1 MTIRRPTAQDLRRLA
16 AANHFEITD
25 GEMAAFQAMIPGL
38 FASYDALA
46 QMPEERAPL
55 RYPGRDA
62 GARPSPE
69 QDPYNA
75 ILRRCQLRGAT
86 GGKLAGKRIGL
97 KNNICVAGMPM
108 TCASLLLQDY
118 IPDSDA
124 TIVTRMLDEGAEIN
138 AILNLDDFA
147 FSGAGD
153 TSAFGATLNPHSAA
167 HLAGGSSGGSAA
179 ALYYDDIDITIGGDQ
194 GGSIRIPASFCGVVG
209 HKPTHGLVPYTG
221 IVGID
226 NTFDHAGP
234 MARTVYDAALLLE
247 VIAGKD
253 PLDPRQGDEV
263 PVQPYTAAL
272 EGGASGLRVGV
283 LTEGFGLPES
293 DLAVDYRVRRALRLM
308 AELGASVAEVSVP
321 WHGRA
326 GGVVWGLMA
335 EGATALLQTGG
346 AGRHFEG
353 RYNPGLAQALGQGR
367 RAQGNDLPPT
377 VKLVLLVG
385 SYMTE
390 SYHSRMYAKAQNM
403 RRQLRAAYDDA
414 LSRCDVLAMP
424 TTPMPAH
431 RNDAG
436 GDPYAVLSHGWD
448 MLANTAPFDMTGHP
462 AISIPCG
469 KTADGL
475 PVGLMLVGRRFDD
488 ATVLRAAHAFEQ
500 AGDWQ
505 TL

>member
-1 MTIRRPTAQDLRRLA
+1 MAIRRPTGQDLRRLA
-16 AANHFEITD
+16 AANHFDISD
-25 GEMAAFQAMIPGL
+25 DEMAAFQAMIPGL
-38 FASYDALA
+38 FSSYDALA

-97 KNNICVAGMPM
+97 KNNIGVAGIPM

-153 TSAFGATLNPHSAA
+153 TSAFGPTLNPHSPA

-253 PLDPRQGDEV
+253 PLDPRQADEV

-283 LTEGFGLPES
+283 LSEGFGLPES

-308 AELGASVAEVSVP
+308 AELGAAVADVSVP
-321 WHGRA
+321 WHARA

-353 RYNPGLAQALGQGR
+353 QYNPGLAQAIGQGR

-390 SYHSRMYAKAQNM
+390 SYHSRMYAKAQNL

-424 TTPMPAH
+424 ATPMPAH
-431 RNDAG
+431 RNDAN

-462 AISIPCG
+462 AISVPCG

-500 AGDWQ
+500 AADWQ

>member
-1 MTIRRPTAQDLRRLA
+1 MIVRRPTPEDLRRLA
-16 AANHFEITD
+16 EANHFEITD
-25 GEMAAFQAMIPGL
+25 EEMEAFEAMIPGL
-38 FASYDALA
+38 FESYDRLS
-46 QMPEERAPL
+46 QLPEKRPAL
-55 RYPGRDA
+55 RYPSRDA
-62 GARPSPE
+62 GSRPSPE
-69 QDPYNA
+69 EDPYNA
-75 ILRRCQLRGAT
+75 ILRRCTLKGAT

-108 TCASLLLQDY
+108 TCASKILEDY

-124 TIVTRMLDEGAEIN
+124 TIVGRILDEGGEIN
-138 AILNLDDFA
+138 AILNLDNFA

-153 TSAFGATLNPHSAA
+153 TSAFGPTLNPHNTG

-234 MARTVYDAALLLE
+234 MARSVYDAALMLE

-253 PLDPRQGDEV
+253 PLDPRQGDV
-263 PVQPYTAAL
+263 PTQPYAAAL
-272 EGGASGLRVGV
+272 TGDAAGLRVGV
-283 LTEGFGLPES
+283 LTEGFGTSEA
-293 DLAVDYRVRRALRLM
+293 DLAVDYKVKRAARLM
-308 AELGASVAEVSVP
+308 GELGARVDEVSVP
-321 WHGRA
+321 WHA
-326 GGVVWGLMA
+326 KANGVVWGLIA
-335 EGATALLQTGG
+335 EGATGLLQTSGT
-346 AGRHFEG
+346 GRHFEG
-353 RYNPGLAQALGQGR
+353 LYNPGLAQALGQGR
-367 RAQGNDLPPT
+367 RAQANDFPPT
-377 VKLVLLVG
+377 VKLVLLIG

-390 SYHSRMYAKAQNM
+390 RYNSRMYAKAQNL
-403 RRQLRAAYDDA
+403 RRELRAAYDEA
-414 LSRCDVLAMP
+414 LSRYDVLAMP

-431 RNDAG
+431 ANDANG
-436 GDPYAVLSHGWD
+436 NPYMVLDHGWD
-448 MLANTAPFDMTGHP
+448 MLANTGPFNMTGHP
-462 AISIPCG
+462 AISVPCG

-500 AGDWQ
+500 SVDWE

>member
-16 AANHFEITD
+16 QANHFDITD
-25 GEMAAFQAMIPGL
+25 QEMAAFQSMIPGL
-38 FASYDALA
+38 FHSYDALA

-55 RYPGRDA
+55 RYPSRDP
-62 GARPSPE
+62 GTRPAPE
-69 QDPYNA
+69 ADPYNA

-97 KNNICVAGMPM
+97 KNNICIAGFPM
-108 TCASLLLQDY
+108 TCASLILEDY
-118 IPDSDA
+118 IPDADA
-124 TIVTRMLDEGAEIN
+124 PIVTRMLDQGAEIN
-138 AILNLDDFA
+138 AILNLDNFA

-153 TSAFGATLNPHSAA
+153 TSAFGPTLNPHSPA
-167 HLAGGSSGGSAA
+167 HLAGGSSSGSAA

-234 MARTVYDAALLLE
+234 MARNVYDAALMLE

-253 PLDPRQGDEV
+253 PLDPRQGDDV
-263 PVQPYTAAL
+263 PTQPYTDAL
-272 EGGASGLRVGV
+272 ETGASGLRVGV
-283 LTEGFGLPES
+283 LTEGFGLLES

-308 AELGASVAEVSVP
+308 AELGAKVTDVSIP
-321 WHGRA
+321 WHAQA

-335 EGATALLQTGG
+335 EGATALIQTGG
-346 AGRHFEG
+346 SGRHFEG
-353 RYNPGLAQALGQGR
+353 QYNPGLAHALGQGR

-377 VKLVLLVG
+377 VKLVLLIG
-385 SYMTE
+385 TYMTE
-390 SYHSRMYAKAQNM
+390 NYNSRMYAKAQNM

-431 RNDAG
+431 RNDAN
-436 GDPYAVLSHGWD
+436 GDPHAVLSHGWD

-462 AISIPCG
+462 AISLPCG

-500 AGDWQ
+500 AADWQ